1 MRHLV
6 RVLVAVTSSLAA
18 LSFSTVM
25 RAGATL
31 SAAGSAA
38 ADAAFVQRLLFKTPL
53 AQFSAIAR
61 SRVGPDGVAGNGWFD
76 WSTDL
81 CSAPLVGN
89 SGITYNFTEPCRR
102 HDFGYRNT
110 KLLDRRYGLGRYWN
124 RADRAQIDIQFYAD
138 MRGTCAHRRLLDRP
152 FCYAWAAAYFVA
164 VRTFGGP

>member
-18 LSFSTVM
+18 LSFSTAVH
-25 RAGATL
+25 AGATP
-31 SAAGSAA
+31 SNVGSAA
-38 ADAAFVQRLLFKTPL
+38 ADVGFVQRLMFSTPL
-53 AQFSAIAR
+53 AKFSAIAR
-61 SRVGPDGVAGNGWFD
+61 SRIGPDGIPGNGWFG

-89 SGITYNFTEPCRR
+89 SGATYNFTEPCRR

-110 KLLDRRYGLGRYWN
+110 QLLDRRYGLGRYWN
-124 RADRAQIDIQFYAD
+124 HAGRARIDVQFYAD
-138 MRGTCAHRRLLDRP
+138 MRGACAHRRLLDRP
-152 FCYAWAAAYFVA
+152 FCYTWAAVYFVA